1 MAASLRIGR
10 GTVAIV
16 TGASSGIGLATA
28 REFARRGATVL
39 AVARREERLRALIEA
54 CRADSPSSGY
64 LAGDLGERDFAERVI
79 DEAAAR
85 HGRLDVL
92 VNNHAI
98 SKHKHALHT
107 SADEAERVLRVNFL
121 SCVWTSYAALPV
133 LLRQPGGGVIVNVS
147 SFAAQ
152 VVPPREGLYAA
163 SKAAL
168 DAFTAGLWNDL
179 AGSDVHVGL
188 VVPGAIDTEIWQKED
203 EPPGFSGRKHPPEIV
218 VRAILEVIEKRRH
231 EVTAPARDP
240 GLVTARLLRRLAPA
254 LLRRGMA
261 RMEPVPHA
269 LLDAARARA
278 QQGRRLGDV
287 DQTEVAFSTRAS
299 SRASSSGP

>member
-1 MAASLRIGR
+1 MAGGPRVGP

-16 TGASSGIGLATA
+16 TGASSGIGFAAA
-28 REFARRGATVL
+28 RELAGRGATVL
-39 AVARREERLRALIEA
+39 AVARRAERLRALVDA
-54 CRADSPSSGY
+54 CRANSPASDF
-64 LAGDLGERDFAERVI
+64 LAGDLGERAFAERCVS
-79 DEAAAR
+79 EAVAR

-98 SKHKHALHT
+98 PKHKHALHT
-107 SADEAERVLRVNFL
+107 SAEEAEHVLRVNFL
-121 SCVWTSYAALPV
+121 SCVWTCYAALPV
-133 LLRQPGGGVIVNVS
+133 LLRQEGGGVIVNVS
-147 SFAAQ
+147 SFSAQ
-152 VVPPREGLYAA
+152 VTPPREGLYAA

-179 AGSDVHVGL
+179 AGSAVHVGL

-218 VRAILEVIEKRRH
+218 VRAILAVIERRRH

-240 GLVTARLLRRLAPA
+240 GLVAARLLRWLAPG

-261 RMEPVPHA
+261 RMEPVPPA
-269 LLDAARARA
+269 LLDAARERARK
-278 QQGRRLGDV
+278 GLRLG
-287 DQTEVAFSTRAS
+287 EP
-299 SRASSSGP
+299 G

>member
-1 MAASLRIGR
+1 MTLRRVGP

-16 TGASSGIGLATA
+16 TGASSGIGQATA
-28 REFARRGATVL
+28 RELARRGATVL
-39 AVARREERLRALIEA
+39 AVARREERLRALIES
-54 CRADSPSSGY
+54 CRADSPHSHY
-64 LAGDLGERDFAERVI
+64 LAGDLGERDFAERVVS
-79 DEAAAR
+79 DCAAC

-98 SKHKHALHT
+98 PKHKHALHT
-107 SADEAERVLRVNFL
+107 SADEAERVLRLNFL

-133 LLRQPGGGVIVNVS
+133 LLRQPEGGVIVNVS

-168 DAFTAGLWNDL
+168 DAFSAGLWNDL
-179 AGSDVHVGL
+179 AGSGIHVGL
-188 VVPGAIDTEIWQKED
+188 VIPGAIDTEIWDKQD
-203 EPPGFSGRKHPPEIV
+203 EPPGFSGRKHPPETV

-231 EVTAPARDP
+231 EILAPAHDP
-240 GLVTARLLRRLAPA
+240 GLWTAKLLRWLAPG

-261 RMEPVPHA
+261 RMEPVPAA
-269 LLDAARARA
+269 LIAAARERA
-278 QQGRRLGDV
+278 RLGRKLGEPD
-287 DQTEVAFSTRAS
+287 
-299 SRASSSGP
+299 

>member
-1 MAASLRIGR
+1 MAARAVGK
-10 GTVAIV
+10 GAVAIV
-16 TGASSGIGLATA
+16 TGASSGIGFATA
-28 REFARRGATVL
+28 RELARRGATVV

-54 CRADSPSSGY
+54 CRADSPESSY
-64 LAGDLGERDFAERVI
+64 LAGDLGERAFAERVVN
-79 DEAAAR
+79 ESAAR

-107 SADEAERVLRVNFL
+107 SADEAEQVLRINFL

-133 LLRQPGGGVIVNVS
+133 LLRQAGGGVIVNVS

-188 VVPGAIDTEIWQKED
+188 VIPGAIDTEMWDKED
-203 EPPGFSGRKHPPEIV
+203 EPPGFTGKKHPPELV
-218 VRAILEVIEKRRH
+218 VRAILEVIERRRH
-231 EVTAPARDP
+231 EIVAPARDP
-240 GLVTARLLRRLAPA
+240 GLVTAKLLRWLAPA
-254 LLRRGMA
+254 VLRKGMA
-261 RMEPVPHA
+261 RMEPVPRA
-269 LLDAARARA
+269 LLDAARERA
-278 QQGRRLGDV
+278 SRGLRLG
-287 DQTEVAFSTRAS
+287 ER
-299 SRASSSGP
+299 

>member
-1 MAASLRIGR
+1 MAGGARVGP

-16 TGASSGIGLATA
+16 TGASSGIGFATA
-28 REFARRGATVL
+28 RELARRGATVL
-39 AVARREERLRALIEA
+39 AVARRAERLRALVDA
-54 CRADSPSSGY
+54 CRANSPASDF
-64 LAGDLGERDFAERVI
+64 LAGDLGERAFAERCVS
-79 DEAAAR
+79 EAVAR

-98 SKHKHALHT
+98 PKHKHALHT
-107 SADEAERVLRVNFL
+107 SAEEAEHVLRVNFL
-121 SCVWTSYAALPV
+121 SCVWTCYAALPV
-133 LLRQPGGGVIVNVS
+133 LLRQEGGGVIVNVS
-147 SFAAQ
+147 SFSAQ
-152 VVPPREGLYAA
+152 VTPPREGLYAA

-179 AGSDVHVGL
+179 AGSAVHVGL

-218 VRAILEVIEKRRH
+218 VRAILAVIERRRH

-240 GLVTARLLRRLAPA
+240 GLVTARLLRWLAPG

-261 RMEPVPHA
+261 RMEPVPPA
-269 LLDAARARA
+269 LLDAARERARK
-278 QQGRRLGDV
+278 GLRLG
-287 DQTEVAFSTRAS
+287 EP
-299 SRASSSGP
+299 G

>member
-1 MAASLRIGR
+1 MAKVGR

-16 TGASSGIGLATA
+16 TGASSGIGHATA
-28 REFARRGATVL
+28 RELARRGATVL
-39 AVARREERLRALIEA
+39 AVARREERLRGLVEA
-54 CRADSPSSGY
+54 CRADSPDTHH
-64 LAGDLGERDFAERVI
+64 LAGDLGERGFAERVVA
-79 DEAAAR
+79 ECVAR

-98 SKHKHALHT
+98 TKHKHALHT
-107 SADEAERVLRVNFL
+107 SAEEAEQVLRVNFL

-168 DAFTAGLWNDL
+168 DAFSAGLWNDL

-188 VVPGAIDTEIWQKED
+188 VIPGAIDTEIWQKED
-203 EPPGFSGRKHPPEIV
+203 EPPGFSGKKHPPEIV
-218 VRAILEVIEKRRH
+218 VRAILRAIEERRH
-231 EVTAPARDP
+231 ELMAPARDP
-240 GLVTARLLRRLAPA
+240 GLLTARLLRRLAPR
-254 LLRRGMA
+254 LLRAGMA
-261 RMEPVPHA
+261 RMEPVPPA
-269 LLDAARARA
+269 LLEAARERARR
-278 QQGRRLGDV
+278 GLRLG
-287 DQTEVAFSTRAS
+287 ER
-299 SRASSSGP
+299 

>member
-1 MAASLRIGR
+1 MAGGPRVGP

-16 TGASSGIGLATA
+16 TGASSGIGFAAA
-28 REFARRGATVL
+28 RELAGRGATVL
-39 AVARREERLRALIEA
+39 AVARRAERLRALVDA
-54 CRADSPSSGY
+54 CRANSPASDF
-64 LAGDLGERDFAERVI
+64 LAGDLGERAFAERCVS
-79 DEAAAR
+79 EAVAR

-98 SKHKHALHT
+98 PKHKHALHT
-107 SADEAERVLRVNFL
+107 SVEEAEHVLRVNFL
-121 SCVWTSYAALPV
+121 SCVWTCYAALPV
-133 LLRQPGGGVIVNVS
+133 LLRQEGGGVIVNVS
-147 SFAAQ
+147 SFSAQ
-152 VVPPREGLYAA
+152 VTPPREGLYAA

-179 AGSDVHVGL
+179 AGSAVHVGL

-218 VRAILEVIEKRRH
+218 VRAILAVIERRRH

-240 GLVTARLLRRLAPA
+240 GLVAARLLRWLAPG

-261 RMEPVPHA
+261 RMEPVPPA
-269 LLDAARARA
+269 LLDAARERARK
-278 QQGRRLGDV
+278 GLRLG
-287 DQTEVAFSTRAS
+287 EP
-299 SRASSSGP
+299 G

>member
-1 MAASLRIGR
+1 MASARRMGP

-16 TGASSGIGLATA
+16 TGASSGIGFATA

-39 AVARREERLRALIEA
+39 AVARREERLRALVEA
-54 CRADSPSSGY
+54 CRSDSPGTGF
-64 LAGDLGERDFAERVI
+64 LAGDLGERGFAERCI
-79 DEAAAR
+79 AEAVAR

-98 SKHKHALHT
+98 PKHKHALHT
-107 SADEAERVLRVNFL
+107 SAEEAEHVLRVNFL
-121 SCVWTSYAALPV
+121 SCVWTCYAALPV
-133 LLRQPGGGVIVNVS
+133 LLRQDGGGVIVNVS

-152 VVPPREGLYAA
+152 VTPPREGLYAA

-179 AGSDVHVGL
+179 AGSEVHVGL

-203 EPPGFSGRKHPPEIV
+203 EPPAFSGKKHPPEIV
-218 VRAILEVIEKRRH
+218 VRAILETIERRRH
-231 EVTAPARDP
+231 ERVAPARDP
-240 GLVTARLLRRLAPA
+240 GLVAARLLRWLAPG

-261 RMEPVPHA
+261 RMEPVPPA
-269 LLDAARARA
+269 LLEAARERARK
-278 QQGRRLGDV
+278 GLRLG
-287 DQTEVAFSTRAS
+287 E
-299 SRASSSGP
+299 SG